1 MEDVTSSL
9 NRQRSVDVVFLD
21 FQKAFDKVPH
31 QRLLLR
37 LKSMGVIG
45 NLLSWIGNWLGNREQ
60 RVVINGCASSW
71 QNVTSG
77 VPQGSVL
84 GPLLFVAY
92 INDIDGDILCTAK
105 KFADDTK
112 LYSEVSSKSDSEKF
126 QADLDKIFSWSQ
138 GWQMLFNIDKCKKV
152 IRIIGDSEVPKSIHS
167 NGSCPK
173 VVCGKQGCTYRRE
186 RGKFI
191 TCISKN
197 LI

>member
-1 MEDVTSSL
+1 
-9 NRQRSVDVVFLD
+9 
-21 FQKAFDKVPH
+21 
-31 QRLLLR
+31 
-37 LKSMGVIG
+37 MGVIG

-138 GWQMLFNIDKCKKV
+138 GWQMLFNIDKCKVMHIGSSNQKFTYNLNGVELQEVSVERDLGIYIDRLCNLPNIVLKLLKEV
-152 IRIIGDSEVPKSIHS
+152 IG
-167 NGSCPK
+167 
-173 VVCGKQGCTYRRE
+173 
-186 RGKFI
+186 F
-191 TCISKN
+191 
-197 LI
+197 